1 MLLNRAEISADK
13 SFNLLTEA
21 ILERNQPKTTDIFA
35 KMVQGGQSIGDAL
48 SVVTAA

>member
-21 ILERNQPKTTDIFA
+21 ILDR
-35 KMVQGGQSIGDAL
+35 
-48 SVVTAA
+48 TAAVPA